1 MYRIILC
8 LLLLGGTLRAQYS
21 VTGTLTDPVGTPQEF
36 ANAILLRAVDTT
48 FVAGATTDAAGT
60 FTLTTDAPGTYLVR
74 YSALGYSD
82 AESDSFELT
91 ASSPA
96 ADLGTVSVGEAGVEL
111 ETVTVTTDKPLYERR
126 IDRTVVNLEGRPTVA
141 GSTVLDV
148 TERLPGVIVN
158 RQGGSISILGKDGV
172 NVMINGRR
180 QYLNGDALL
189 SYLQGMPAD
198 NIISVEII
206 TTPPADMDAD
216 GNAGFLNI
224 VLKEVPGE
232 GLKGNYTLG
241 AGYGNGETANG
252 SLNLD
257 YRRGKVA
264 ITLAA
269 SGVHSGQGE
278 FSDLNRTAEGAST
291 SLTYDR
297 DPSVQ
302 TGNLR
307 LGLDYEVGPST
318 VLGAAVSSYVRHWNM
333 DAINTIRYAP
343 DTLIDGRVD
352 EYNIWRNV
360 QSNLNLSH
368 TFGNGH
374 VLSADVDYLFFK
386 NDNPT
391 TFDYDY
397 SLGDTRL
404 AEADID
410 LLSDKTTPFGI
421 AVGRLDY
428 RMPFQQGAELS
439 LGVKAVDS
447 YFDNDVLVERNN
459 VSLPNFTGLSELT
472 EQVYAAYTQL
482 DYPISDRLG
491 IKAGLRYEYSDT
503 QLDTEEEQGLVDRQF
518 GEFFPTLFVRYGKL
532 NFGYGRRIN
541 RPSFSA
547 MAPFLNFLDPRTNFG
562 GNPGLQPSIS
572 NNFEAS
578 YQLGTVNL
586 SAQYATEDSTLV
598 NFQNRYDPATNTQ
611 IIIPDNLR
619 RQRTASFSIGA
630 PLPLGERWTARGFAS
645 LLWQETESVVNDGS
659 LQVLRR
665 TGVRVNGS
673 VGYDFGR
680 EWRGEVSGFYQGA
693 NLNGNNRNLPF
704 GVVNFGLTKQ
714 LANGGRLGLNLT
726 DAFETLVFR
735 STTEVP
741 AQNFAID
748 RTFDFSNRT
757 LRLSYSADFGGGKVR
772 AARQRGGV
780 EEAGRVN

>member
-1 MYRIILC
+1 MYRIIY
-8 LLLLGGTLRAQYS
+8 LLFWSGALSAQYT
-21 VTGTLTDPVGTPQEF
+21 VTGTLTDPTGTPQEF
-36 ANAILLRAVDTT
+36 ANAILFRAVDTS
-48 FVAGATTDAAGT
+48 FEAGTTTDAVGT
-60 FTLTTDAPGTYLVR
+60 FTLATNTPGTYLVR
-74 YSALGYSD
+74 YSALGYAD
-82 AESDSFELT
+82 AASEPFELT
-91 ASSPA
+91 AAFPTA
-96 ADLGTVSVGEAGVEL
+96 NLGTVSVGDVGVQL

-148 TERLPGVIVN
+148 TERLPGVIVS
-158 RQGGSISILGKDGV
+158 RQGGNINILGKDGV

-189 SYLQGMPAD
+189 AYLEGMPAD
-198 NIISVEII
+198 NIVSIEII

-264 ITLAA
+264 VTLTA
-269 SGVHSGQGE
+269 SLVHSGQGE
-278 FSDLNRTAEGAST
+278 FSELTRTAEGAFT

-307 LGLDYEVGPST
+307 LGLDYELGPRT
-318 VLGAAVSSYVRHWNM
+318 VLGTAVSSYVRHWNM
-333 DAINTIRYAP
+333 DATNTIRYAP

-352 EYNIWRNV
+352 EYNIWQNV
-360 QSNLNLSH
+360 QANLNLSH
-368 TFGNGH
+368 TFANDH

-397 SLGDTRL
+397 NLGETRL
-404 AEADID
+404 PGADID

-421 AVGRLDY
+421 GVGRLDY
-428 RMPFQQGAELS
+428 RIPLRQGAELS
-439 LGVKAVDS
+439 LGGKVVDS
-447 YFDNDVLVERNN
+447 YFDNDVLVARNGRA
-459 VSLPNFTGLSELT
+459 LPGFTGLSELS

-482 DYPISDRLG
+482 DYPINDQLA
-491 IKAGLRYEYSDT
+491 IKVGLRYEYSDT
-503 QLDTEEEQGLVDRQF
+503 RLDTEDQQGLVDRQF
-518 GEFFPTLFVRYGKL
+518 GELFPTLYLRYGKL
-532 NFGYGRRIN
+532 NVGYGRRIN

-611 IIIPDNLR
+611 TIIPDNLR
-619 RQRTASFSIGA
+619 RQRTASFSVGA
-630 PLPLGERWTARGFAS
+630 PLPLSERWTARGFAS
-645 LLWQETESVVNDGS
+645 LLWQETESVINDGS
-659 LQVLRR
+659 LQVLQR
-665 TGVRVNGS
+665 TGVRFNGS

-680 EWRGEVSGFYQGA
+680 EWRGEISGFYQGA

-741 AQNFAID
+741 TQDFAID